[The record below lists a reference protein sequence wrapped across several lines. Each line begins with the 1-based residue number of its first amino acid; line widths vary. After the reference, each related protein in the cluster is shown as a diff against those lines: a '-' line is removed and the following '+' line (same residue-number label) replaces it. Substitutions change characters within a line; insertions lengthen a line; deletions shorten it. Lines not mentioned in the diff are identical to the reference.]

1 MIAAAMKKIIYIL
14 ICIYIVIS
22 SLQAQDIRVH
32 DPVLAKDG
40 NTYYLFCTG
49 MGISVFSST
58 DLQHWQKEKPVFS
71 SPPAWAAEAVPGF
84 KGHIWAPDIAFHNGL
99 YYLYYSVS
107 AFGKNTSCI
116 GVATNKTLDPKSPEY
131 KWTDHGKVIESVP
144 GRDLWNAIDP
154 NLAWGDQHQPWLT
167 FGSFWSGIKLVK
179 LNADLITIANPQTWY
194 TIAKRSRDYKTRDAS
209 GGDAAIEAPFIFKKN
224 NYYYLFVSF
233 DFCCKG
239 VNSNYKIMVGRSEK
253 IEGPYIDKEGVRME
267 EGGGTLV
274 LQGNKAW
281 PGVGH
286 NAAYTLDGKDY
297 LVFHG
302 YDAADDGKPKLKIL
316 TLQWDSNGWPETSL
330 P

>member
-1 MIAAAMKKIIYIL
+1 MKKIVCILSYVYI
-14 ICIYIVIS
+14 ITS
-22 SLQAQDIRVH
+22 SLYAQDIRVH

-40 NTYYLFCTG
+40 NTYYLFSTG
-49 MGISVFSST
+49 MGISVFSSN
-58 DLQHWQKEKPVFS
+58 DLQHWQKERPVFD
-71 SPPAWAAEAVPGF
+71 SPPAWAVEAVPGF

-116 GVATNKTLDPKSPEY
+116 GVATNKTLNPKSPEY
-131 KWTDHGKVIESVP
+131 KWTDYGKVIESIP

-154 NLAWGDQHQPWLT
+154 NLAWDDQYQPWLA
-167 FGSFWSGIKLVK
+167 FGSFWSGIKLAK
-179 LNADLITIANPQTWY
+179 LNNDLITVANPQEWY
-194 TIAKRSRDYKTRDAS
+194 TIAKRNRDYKTADAN

-239 VNSNYKIMVGRSEK
+239 VDSNYKMMVGRSEK
-253 IEGPYIDKEGVRME
+253 IQGPYLDKDGVRMDA
-267 EGGGTLV
+267 GGGTLV
-274 LQGNKAW
+274 LKGNSAW

-286 NAAYTLDGKDY
+286 NSVYTFDGKDY

-302 YDAADDGKPKLKIL
+302 YDAADNGKPRLKIL
-316 TLQWDSNGWPETSL
+316 TLQWDSNGWPQASL

>member
-1 MIAAAMKKIIYIL
+1 MKKAIYIL
-14 ICIYIVIS
+14 VCIYIVTS
-22 SLQAQDIRVH
+22 SLHAQDIRVH

-49 MGISVFSST
+49 VGISVFSST
-58 DLQHWQKEKPVFS
+58 DLQHWQKEKPVFD
-71 SPPAWAAEAVPGF
+71 SPPAWAVEAVPGF

-116 GVATNKTLDPKSPEY
+116 GVATNKTLDPKSSEH
-131 KWTDHGKVIESVP
+131 KWTDHGKVIESIP

-154 NLAWGDQHQPWLT
+154 NLAWDEQRQPWLT

-179 LNADLITIANPQTWY
+179 LNANLTEIANPQDWY
-194 TIAKRSRDYKTRDAS
+194 TIAKRSRDYKTADAN

-239 VNSNYKIMVGRSEK
+239 VDSNYKVMVGRSEK
-253 IEGPYIDKEGVRME
+253 IQGPYLDKDGVRMDA
-267 EGGGTLV
+267 GGGTLV

-286 NAAYTLDGKDY
+286 NSVYTFDGKDY
-297 LVFHG
+297 LVVHA
-302 YDAADDGKPKLKIL
+302 YDAADNGKPKLKIL
-316 TLQWDSNGWPETSL
+316 TLQWDSNGWPQASL

>member
-1 MIAAAMKKIIYIL
+1 MKKIIYIL
-14 ICIYIVIS
+14 IGISIITS

-58 DLQHWQKEKPVFS
+58 DLQHWQKEKPVFN
-71 SPPAWAAEAVPGF
+71 SPPAWAVEAVPGF
-84 KGHIWAPDIAFHNGL
+84 KGHIWAPDIAYHNGL
-99 YYLYYSVS
+99 YYLYYSIS

-116 GVATNKTLDPKSPEY
+116 GVATNTTLDPKKATY
-131 KWTDHGKVIESVP
+131 KWTDHGKLIESVP

-154 NLAWGDQHQPWLT
+154 NLAWDDQHQPWLT
-167 FGSFWSGIKLVK
+167 FGSFWGGIKLVK
-179 LNADLITIANPQTWY
+179 LNSDLISLANSQAWY
-194 TIAKRSRDYKTRDAS
+194 TIAKRNRNYNTADAN

-253 IEGPYIDKEGVRME
+253 IEGPYIDKDGIRME
-267 EGGGTLV
+267 DGGGTLL
-274 LQGNKAW
+274 LQGNNAW

-286 NAAYTLDGKDY
+286 NAVYTLDGTDY
-297 LVFHG
+297 LIFHG

-316 TLQWDSNGWPETSL
+316 ALQWSSNGWPQASL
-330 P
+330 

>member
-1 MIAAAMKKIIYIL
+1 MKKAIYIL
-14 ICIYIVIS
+14 VCIYIVTS
-22 SLQAQDIRVH
+22 SLHAQDIRVH

-49 MGISVFSST
+49 VGISVFSST
-58 DLQHWQKEKPVFS
+58 DLQHWQKEKPVFD
-71 SPPAWAAEAVPGF
+71 SPPAWAVEAVPAF

-116 GVATNKTLDPKSPEY
+116 GVATNKTLDPKSSEY
-131 KWTDHGKVIESVP
+131 KWTDHGKVIESIP

-154 NLAWGDQHQPWLT
+154 NLAWDEQRQPWLT

-179 LNADLITIANPQTWY
+179 LNANLTAIANPQEWY
-194 TIAKRSRDYKTRDAS
+194 TIAKRNRDYKTADAN

-239 VNSNYKIMVGRSEK
+239 VDSNYKVMVGRSEK
-253 IEGPYIDKEGVRME
+253 IQGPYLDKDGVRMDA
-267 EGGGTLV
+267 GGGTLV

-286 NAAYTLDGKDY
+286 NSVYTFDGKDY
-297 LVFHG
+297 LVVHA
-302 YDAADDGKPKLKIL
+302 YDAADNGKPKLKIL
-316 TLQWDSNGWPETSL
+316 TLQWDSNGWPHASL

>member
-1 MIAAAMKKIIYIL
+1 MKKHIYIII
-14 ICIYIVIS
+14 ICIYIVTL

-32 DPVLAKDG
+32 DPVLTKDG

-58 DLQHWQKEKPVFS
+58 DLQHWQKERPVFD
-71 SPPAWAAEAVPGF
+71 SPPAWAVEAVPGF
-84 KGHIWAPDIAFHNGL
+84 KGHVWAPDIVSHKGL

-116 GVATNKTLDPKSPEY
+116 GVATNKTLDPKSSQY
-131 KWTDHGKVIESVP
+131 KWTDHGKVIESIP

-154 NLAWGDQHQPWLT
+154 NLAWDDQHQPWLT

-179 LNADLITIANPQTWY
+179 LNNDLVSIANPQEWY
-194 TIAKRSRDYKTRDAS
+194 TIAKRSRDFKTVDDN

-239 VNSNYKIMVGRSEK
+239 VNSNYKIMAGRSEK
-253 IEGPYIDKEGVRME
+253 IQGPYIDKDGVRMDA
-267 EGGGTLV
+267 GGGTLV
-274 LQGNKAW
+274 LQGNSAW

-286 NAAYTLDGKDY
+286 NSVYTFDGKDY

-302 YDAADDGKPKLKIL
+302 YDAADNGKPKLKIL
-316 TLQWDSNGWPETSL
+316 TLQWDNNGWPQTSL

>member
-1 MIAAAMKKIIYIL
+1 MNKRIYIVF
-14 ICIYIVIS
+14 CIYIVTS
-22 SLQAQDIRVH
+22 SLYAQDVRVH
-32 DPVLAKDG
+32 DPVLAKNG

-49 MGISVFSST
+49 MGISVFSSA
-58 DLQHWQKEKPVFS
+58 DLQHWQKEKPVFNE
-71 SPPAWAAEAVPGF
+71 PPTWAVEAV
-84 KGHIWAPDIAFHNGL
+84 PDIAFHNGL

-116 GVATNKTLDPKSPEY
+116 GVATNKTLDPKSAEY

-154 NLAWGDQHQPWLT
+154 NLAWDNQHQPWLT

-179 LNADLITIANPQTWY
+179 LNSNLITIANPQTWY
-194 TIAKRSRDYKTRDAS
+194 TIAKRNRNYKTADAN

-233 DFCCKG
+233 DFCCRG
-239 VNSNYKIMVGRSEK
+239 VNSNYKIMAGRSEK
-253 IEGPYIDKEGVRME
+253 IEGPYVDKDGVRMD

-274 LQGNKAW
+274 LQGNNAW

-286 NAAYTLDGKDY
+286 NAVYTFDGKDY

-302 YDAADDGKPKLKIL
+302 YDAAEDGKPKLKIL
-316 TLQWDSNGWPETSL
+316 TLQWDSNGWPQASL
-330 P
+330 

>member
-1 MIAAAMKKIIYIL
+1 MKKFYIL
-14 ICIYIVIS
+14 ICIYIVTS
-22 SLQAQDIRVH
+22 SLHAQDIRVH
-32 DPVLAKDG
+32 DPVLAKEG

-49 MGISVFSST
+49 MGISVFSSI
-58 DLQHWQKEKPVFS
+58 DLQHWQKGKPVFS
-71 SPPAWAAEAVPGF
+71 SPPAWAVEAVPGF

-116 GVATNKTLDPKSPEY
+116 GVATNKTLDPKSSEY

-154 NLAWGDQHQPWLT
+154 NLAWDDQHQPWLT

-179 LNADLITIANPQTWY
+179 LNADLITVANPQAWY
-194 TIAKRSRDYKTRDAS
+194 TIAKRSRDYKTADVN

-267 EGGGTLV
+267 EGGGTRV
-274 LQGNKAW
+274 LQGNNAW

-286 NAAYTLDGKDY
+286 NAVYTLDGKDY

-302 YDAADDGKPKLKIL
+302 YDAADEGKPKLKIL
-316 TLQWDSNGWPETSL
+316 TLQWDSNGWPQTSL

>member
-1 MIAAAMKKIIYIL
+1 MKKAIYIL
-14 ICIYIVIS
+14 VCIYIVTL

-49 MGISVFSST
+49 MGISVFSSP
-58 DLQHWQKEKPVFS
+58 DLQHWKKEKPVFD
-71 SPPAWAAEAVPGF
+71 SPPDWAAKAVPGF

-116 GVATNKTLDPKSPEY
+116 GVATNKTLDPKSADY
-131 KWTDHGKVIESVP
+131 TWTDHGKVIESIP

-154 NLAWGDQHQPWLT
+154 NLAWDDQHQPWLA

-179 LNADLITIANPQTWY
+179 LNSDLVTMANPQEWY
-194 TIAKRSRDYKTRDAS
+194 TIAKRNRDYKTTDTN
-209 GGDAAIEAPFIFKKN
+209 GGDAAIEAPFVFKKN

-239 VNSNYKIMVGRSEK
+239 VDSNYKIMVGRSEK
-253 IEGPYIDKEGVRME
+253 IQGPYLDKDGVRMDA
-267 EGGGTLV
+267 GGGTLL
-274 LQGNKAW
+274 LQGTAAW

-286 NAAYTLDGKDY
+286 NSVYMFDGKDY
-297 LVFHG
+297 IVFHG
-302 YDAADDGKPKLKIL
+302 YDAADNGKPKLKIL
-316 TLQWDSNGWPETSL
+316 TLQWDSTGWPQASL